1 MSTYLDLVNKVI
13 NESGSE
19 LDELDATS
27 WFTPDAGRRQYPRMK
42 RLVAEAWKMI
52 QLDRREWEFKVEEL
66 SSIVY
71 PRIIVAEGERLAGNP
86 TIGSVY
92 KGQDSNAIITI
103 TKIVENKG
111 DWSAAT
117 GEAQF
122 EIEASENSPIPKP
135 GEVFAEVT
143 PVENDGHFLFLE
155 KGNYTFKEV
164 NPLIRDIHYRTMVAT
179 QDNTTPIPVAF
190 VPWDNWTHKE
200 ISYTYGTR
208 NAPVYVSE
216 DPQGRT
222 VFFPQTLDPFRIW
235 FEHDTAP
242 QDLEEP
248 DDVPF
253 LLEAEYHDWIAWR
266 ATAQLAR
273 FNKNPDLLEYAGTM
287 AALYE
292 KRAEA
297 SLMPK
302 VAWGHN
308 KFYY

>member
-1 MSTYLDLVNKVI
+1 MATYLDLVNKVI

-19 LDELDATS
+19 LDELDSDTWYS
-27 WFTPDAGRRQYPRMK
+27 PDAGRRQYPRIK

-52 QLDRREWEFKVEEL
+52 QLDRQEWEFKVEEL

-86 TIGSVY
+86 VVGSVY
-92 KGQDSNAIITI
+92 KGRDSNAIITI

-111 DWSAAT
+111 DWSIAT

-122 EIEASENSPIPKP
+122 EIETSENSPIPKP
-135 GEVFAEVT
+135 GEVFAEVS

-155 KGNYTFKEV
+155 KGNYDFKEI
-164 NPLIRDIHYRTMVAT
+164 NPLLRNIHYSTMVSV
-179 QDNTTPIPVAF
+179 QDKSTPTAMSF
-190 VPWDNWTHKE
+190 VPWDNWTHLE
-200 ISYTYGTR
+200 ISYTHGTR
-208 NAPVYVSE
+208 NAPTHVSE
-216 DPQGRT
+216 DPQGRV
-222 VFFPQTLDPFRIW
+222 VFYPQTLDPFRIW
-235 FEHDTAP
+235 FQHDTAP
-242 QDLEEP
+242 QDLEYDDDEP
-248 DDVPF
+248 Y
-253 LLEAEYHDWIAWR
+253 LLEPEYHDWIAWR

-302 VAWGHN
+302 VSWGSSKYN
-308 KFYY
+308 Y